1 MRKSKFSESQ
11 IIKIL
16 SHQESGQSVTE
27 ICREYGISQGTFY
40 SWKSKYSGMEVSQLK
55 QMKDMERELAQ
66 YKKIV
71 AELTLQNTV
80 LKDVIGKKALGPVEK
95 REIVGYALEYF
106 GMSLRQACS
115 SFNISTSVYRYVAK
129 RKDDTEVID
138 QLSILAELHRTWGFW
153 MMYHR
158 LRKLQYMWNHKRV
171 YRIYTAMRLN
181 MRNKRKKRLPTRVKA
196 PLLCPIGPNITWSL
210 DFMQDTLACG
220 KTIRT
225 LNVIDDF
232 SREAL
237 SITVDTSLPA
247 QRVVR
252 ELDKLVEW
260 RGKPEKIRSDNGP
273 EFIAIVIQQW
283 CEKNNVQWEFI
294 QPGKPTQNSLIER
307 FNRTFRQDV
316 LDYFMFDNLSEV
328 RKYANAWA
336 WMYNNIRP
344 HSSLGQLTPIEFLL
358 KYGKLSEFPT
368 FQQDSN
374 SKSHWNFLVLGVAS

>member
-1 MRKSKFSESQ
+1 MALRRFIES
-11 IIKIL
+11 
-16 SHQESGQSVTE
+16 T
-27 ICREYGISQGTFY
+27 CCP
-40 SWKSKYSGMEVSQLK
+40 
-55 QMKDMERELAQ
+55 D
-66 YKKIV
+66 
-71 AELTLQNTV
+71 
-80 LKDVIGKKALGPVEK
+80 P
-95 REIVGYALEYF
+95 
-106 GMSLRQACS
+106 
-115 SFNISTSVYRYVAK
+115 
-129 RKDDTEVID
+129 
-138 QLSILAELHRTWGFW
+138 HRTWGFW

-181 MRNKRKKRLPTRVKA
+181 LRNKRKKRLPARVKS

-210 DFMQDTLACG
+210 DFMHDTLASG

-247 QRVVR
+247 QRVIR
-252 ELDKLVEW
+252 ELEKLLEW

-273 EFIAIVIQQW
+273 EFVAEAMRGW
-283 CEKNNVQWEFI
+283 CEQNNIQWEFI

-316 LDYFMFDNLSEV
+316 LDSYMFDSLPEI
-328 RKYANAWA
+328 RKYAEAWA
-336 WMYNNIRP
+336 WMYNNERP
-344 HSSLGQLTPIEFLL
+344 HSSLGQLTPTEFLL

-374 SKSHWNFLVLGVAS
+374 SKSDWNFLVLDVAS